1 MITARGTEAE
11 MIALG
16 TALDLEEGY
25 PNPATLTEHYAR
37 RELDESDYVMVLLD
51 SDETRAKK
59 HHKGKVEKGDTRKP
73 KAQP

>member
-16 TALDLEEGY
+16 NKLDIEEGY
-25 PNPATLTEHYAR
+25 PNPATLTERYAR
-37 RELDESDYVMVLLD
+37 RELDETDYVMVLLD

-73 KAQP
+73 KGNP